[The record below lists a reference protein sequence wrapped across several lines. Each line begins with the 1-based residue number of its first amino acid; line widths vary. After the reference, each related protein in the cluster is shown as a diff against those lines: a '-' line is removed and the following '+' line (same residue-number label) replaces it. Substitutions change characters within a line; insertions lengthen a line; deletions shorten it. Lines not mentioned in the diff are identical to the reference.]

1 MKKIITITA
10 LLFSIGISQAQIHDT
25 IVKWTFPTGNATD
38 TIANGGIP
46 ANLSKVI
53 KTVGGTSV
61 LLFPAGATTKSASA
75 TKWDNG
81 SGTKYWQ
88 VSFTTKGYDS
98 LFFTSKQRSSSTG
111 PRDFKVQYRLG
122 STGTWSDVQ
131 NAAVIDTADN
141 FVKGFLTDSLPVV
154 CNNND
159 SVYLRWIMTSNISA
173 KGGTV
178 GSTGTSSIDDII
190 ICGHNISGIEPP
202 VVNNVYVNT
211 LSEVKVVFSKAVN
224 AATGEDVTNYTGL
237 GTISSAV
244 RSVSLDTVTLNL
256 ASPLINGNAYTLT
269 VSNVQDT
276 TSNNT
281 PMPTAQSFNFLFNN
295 SKAPIVITEIMY
307 NPPESGTDSLE
318 FVELYNNSSITVLVG
333 GYFFKV
339 GTTSQ
344 NTYYAF
350 PAGMSMAPNAYIVL
364 ARNPITVDTFYHIS
378 GTIAWAS
385 GQALNNTN
393 TKLQIVN
400 SIGEYIDSLTY
411 KTTAPWPTSSN
422 GNGPSLTL
430 CDPNSDNSN
439 GLNWQ
444 ASAEF
449 IDSLNGKAVMANP
462 GTGCITTNVIEL
474 PEINDIVNC
483 FPNPVKEILT
493 LTFEKQAD
501 KIEIFDMF
509 GNIAYTITEPSLVM
523 KINTENLKKGIYCIK
538 VFFKDHSIDIKK
550 ISVI

>member
-1 MKKIITITA
+1 
-10 LLFSIGISQAQIHDT
+10 
-25 IVKWTFPTGNATD
+25 
-38 TIANGGIP
+38 
-46 ANLSKVI
+46 
-53 KTVGGTSV
+53 
-61 LLFPAGATTKSASA
+61 
-75 TKWDNG
+75 
-81 SGTKYWQ
+81 
-88 VSFTTKGYDS
+88 
-98 LFFTSKQRSSSTG
+98 
-111 PRDFKVQYRLG
+111 
-122 STGTWSDVQ
+122 
-131 NAAVIDTADN
+131 
-141 FVKGFLTDSLPVV
+141 
-154 CNNND
+154 
-159 SVYLRWIMTSNISA
+159 
-173 KGGTV
+173 
-178 GSTGTSSIDDII
+178 
-190 ICGHNISGIEPP
+190 
-202 VVNNVYVNT
+202 VVNNAYINT
-211 LSEVKVVFSKAVN
+211 LSAVKVVFSKAVN

-281 PMPTAQSFNFLFNN
+281 PMPTAQSFSFLFNN
-295 SKAPIVITEIMY
+295 SKAPVVITEIMY

-318 FVELYNNSSITVLVG
+318 FVEFYNNSSDTALVG
-333 GYFFKV
+333 GYLFKV
-339 GTTSQ
+339 GTTSL

-350 PAGMSMAPNAYIVL
+350 PAGMSLSPKAYIVL

-385 GQALNNTN
+385 GQALNNAN

-411 KTTAPWPTSSN
+411 KTTAPWPTSPN

-449 IDSLNGKAVMANP
+449 IDSLNGKAVKANP
-462 GTGCITTNVIEL
+462 GTGCITTNVSEL

-493 LTFEKQAD
+493 LTLERQSD
-501 KIEIFDMF
+501 KIEIFDML
-509 GNIAYTITEPSLVM
+509 GNIVYSITEPSLVM
-523 KINTENLKKGIYCIK
+523 KINTENFKKGIYCIK